1 MQVYQG
7 FDIGTDKPSIN
18 KMENIPHHLLD
29 IASPSAQFTAADFVR
44 LSLKAMDSIWKRK
57 KLPIITGGTGLYLKA
72 LLEGLFPEGEKNP
85 FIRQTLER
93 EAEEK
98 DLTTL
103 WNKLRDI
110 DPVYAEKIGAN
121 DKIRI
126 IRALEVYYA
135 TNKPL
140 SKHFLET
147 KSFVKDFHTI
157 KIGLKLERKKL
168 YELIDKRVEQMFAKG
183 LVKEVQDLLEKGV
196 STDSP
201 PFRALGYKYVLQFLN
216 KGLTLEESILLTK
229 KDTRHYAKRQLTWF
243 KKMKGIKWFFPEDF
257 QKIVK
262 YIQNN
267 LK

>member
-18 KMENIPHHLLD
+18 KMENIPHHLLG
-29 IASPSAQFTAADFVR
+29 IASPSTQFTAAVFVR
-44 LSLKAMDSIWKRK
+44 LSLKAMDSIWKKK

-72 LLEGLFPEGEKNP
+72 LLDGLFPEGEKNQ

-98 DLTTL
+98 GLTTL

-110 DPVYAEKIGAN
+110 DPGYAEKIGAN

-126 IRALEVYYA
+126 IRALEVYYS

-201 PFRALGYKYVLQFLN
+201 PFRALGYKYILQFLN